1 MARRHAVMR
10 LVALCVVTLPLVA
23 LNVEALLGDP
33 TIYRNRLLAIFSGG
47 VPYVDTTF
55 EHFPLAAVPM
65 VVAWILGGAVGPGAF
80 TAVFAS
86 LMFACLLATTLL
98 VDYVGEHSGIAQ
110 AGRRWLVLVAPIL
123 PLVLFRYD
131 PWVVALVAAG
141 LASAVAGQDRKTAL
155 FQLTA
160 IAAKGWP
167 IVLAVPDWLG
177 GRRLRAA
184 ASALVAVALVG
195 SLVALP
201 GFRSVRSF
209 SGIHTDTVVGAWL
222 TLFRSLAGEPVRRLD
237 AAGAIYVEAPAW
249 TLVVGLNLGLAIAA
263 LALMRISPPVTREA
277 AFALTGALTIA
288 LLLASPLL
296 SPQFI
301 LWVVP
306 FLALH
311 RDRRVHVLG
320 FAVVALTALFMLGW
334 DPLYEGRLWWVPVLH
349 LRNVALLVLGV
360 AVAWSVGSVSDR
372 AVTASSSRVERR
384 EQAYEVAVV
393 R

>member
-1 MARRHAVMR
+1 MK
-10 LVALCVVTLPLVA
+10 
-23 LNVEALLGDP
+23 LLSRSFP
-33 TIYRNRLLAIFSGG
+33 VLL
-47 VPYVDTTF
+47 
-55 EHFPLAAVPM
+55 
-65 VVAWILGGAVGPGAF
+65 
-80 TAVFAS
+80 FA
-86 LMFACLLATTLL
+86 
-98 VDYVGEHSGIAQ
+98 
-110 AGRRWLVLVAPIL
+110 
-123 PLVLFRYD
+123 
-131 PWVVALVAAG
+131 
-141 LASAVAGQDRKTAL
+141 
-155 FQLTA
+155 
-160 IAAKGWP
+160 
-167 IVLAVPDWLG
+167 
-177 GRRLRAA
+177 
-184 ASALVAVALVG
+184 ALVAVALVG

-277 AFALTGALTIA
+277 AFALSGALTIA

-334 DPLYEGRLWWVPVLH
+334 DPLYEGRLWWVPVVH

-372 AVTASSSRVERR
+372 AGTASSSRVERR
-384 EQAYEVAVV
+384 EPAYEVAVV